1 MYNKMY
7 NKISNIII
15 SKYNVAVRSSMQ
27 GEWHVTIEVTEE
39 NEFNHINTIFVP
51 ESNRSQGIA
60 RETIKLIEEETK
72 NQGKFEITLDAFPY
86 SDNQGNTIES
96 IVSLVNWYKSLGY
109 AMDNDNDYNAFVED
123 ADTTKLYG
131 YEEIAKGTLTMF
143 KEV

>member
-1 MYNKMY
+1 MY
-7 NKISNIII
+7 NKISKII
-15 SKYNVAVRSSMQ
+15 SDKYNVAVRPSMQ
-27 GEWHVTIEVTEE
+27 GEWHATIEITE
-39 NEFNHINTIFVP
+39 NESHNYINTIFVP
-51 ESNRSQGIA
+51 ELNRGQGIA
-60 RETIKLIEEETK
+60 KELINLIEEETK
-72 NQGKFEITLDAFPY
+72 IQNKQEVILDAFPY